1 MGLVIY
7 AGLSRCPLGHIYIIL
22 EVRPPND
29 PGWLGLS
36 AYLEPLRQPMSQIPL
51 PQLGRSCQK
60 KPPKPYCEYRQK
72 EKSDGSQFKIL
83 VSPLAR
89 DPDRSH
95 TERVMRAFL
104 GEKGFLVVPICES
117 LNFDFSTDLQTAT
130 DDVLQRAREVIKA
143 RHADLLLTFATGIR
157 QS

>member
-1 MGLVIY
+1 
-7 AGLSRCPLGHIYIIL
+7 
-22 EVRPPND
+22 
-29 PGWLGLS
+29 
-36 AYLEPLRQPMSQIPL
+36 
-51 PQLGRSCQK
+51 
-60 KPPKPYCEYRQK
+60 
-72 EKSDGSQFKIL
+72 
-83 VSPLAR
+83 
-89 DPDRSH
+89 
-95 TERVMRAFL
+95 MRAFL